1 MHQLGDGN
9 KQAWLGIE
17 LIWTFLLCG
26 NSAYHGKRLSQWRK
40 CPQGFTCCCGN
51 WRVNHCRFPRWGKFM
66 EDTSEVMWG
75 MGQEGFKEEELKF
88 ANDIQILTG
97 SRCRRLRVGGMCCQ
111 GLVQLRILA
120 AKFCGYWSLSR
131 ALNGTPNR
139 TQLPWSSWEVLKS
152 RIKISGM
159 VWSCGWGSRGWIW
172 WHNLCVTHKMSLRRK
187 WMTSWTSDLGSVA
200 TISVFNQWRDRVD
213 CTALRYI
220 WTSS

>member
-1 MHQLGDGN
+1 
-9 KQAWLGIE
+9 
-17 LIWTFLLCG
+17 
-26 NSAYHGKRLSQWRK
+26 
-40 CPQGFTCCCGN
+40 
-51 WRVNHCRFPRWGKFM
+51 
-66 EDTSEVMWG
+66 MWG
-75 MGQEGFKEEELKF
+75 MGQEGFKEEELTF

-187 WMTSWTSDLGSVA
+187 NEWLPEPAIWVLWPRSLFLINDGTVWIVQLWDTFGHLHS
-200 TISVFNQWRDRVD
+200 RVEFHMGKRMRPPMKPCGTPLLTQAGWELD
-213 CTALRYI
+213 PVLKTGFCLLDQHESILEETVQL
-220 WTSS
+220 